1 MLHRRESLQCP
12 TAKHPLQC
20 LTAKYPCSA
29 EPPSILAV
37 PSRRVSLQCQPQ
49 SIPAVPNHQVS
60 LQCPTAEYPCSARTR
75 GEDPWDPRNFCRTRV
90 DPRHT
95 KGPRGLLMG
104 SQRPART
111 RATQVYI
118 ALDPQRARAG
128 HPHRYFFAGLAAPL
142 ALHET
147 CRRGFQVRFLRGQF
161 WSRKSFKNRARRK
174 GPP

>member
-1 MLHRRESLQCP
+1 MQCSTAENPCSAHRKASPAVPYRQVSLQCRA
-12 TAKHPLQC
+12 T
-20 LTAKYPCSA
+20 KYPCST
-29 EPPSILAV
+29 
-37 PSRRVSLQCQPQ
+37 QPQ

-147 CRRGFQVRFLRGQF
+147 CRRGFQVRLLRGQF